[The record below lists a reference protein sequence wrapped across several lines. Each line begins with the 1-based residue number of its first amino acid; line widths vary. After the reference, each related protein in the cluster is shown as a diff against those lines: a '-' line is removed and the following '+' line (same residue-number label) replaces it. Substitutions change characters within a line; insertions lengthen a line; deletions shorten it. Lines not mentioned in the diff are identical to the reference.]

1 LGSFVKISQLLN
13 GFMSLSSIFVLL
25 CLVCFVLFFF
35 FAIYHAVFITV
46 VCSMVFIAMVCSNKN
61 YKPQFGIVMYP
72 ALFFLLCITFAL
84 KSFLI

>member
-1 LGSFVKISQLLN
+1 LFWAPLSKVSQLLN

-25 CLVCFVLFFF
+25 CLFFF